1 MPLKIVDPIYLFLC
15 PYPPIVFL
23 LRKHTEREAERNREK
38 QRETEREGVGNA
50 KSKKKTKNTLRMVN
64 GFVLDVT
71 GDNLGFGQ
79 YFWCCGKKKRL
90 QG

>member
-23 LRKHTEREAERNREK
+23 LRKHIERERERSRER
-38 QRETEREGVGNA
+38 QREGSRKTNS
-50 KSKKKTKNTLRMVN
+50 KSKKKQTKNTLRMVN
-64 GFVLDVT
+64 GFALDVA
-71 GDNLGFGQ
+71 GDNLGFGK
-79 YFWCCGKKKRL
+79 YYWCCGKKKRL